1 MGFLTRIFGPKR
13 GKSWEG
19 VRSDLSFFV
28 EIFYHKDH
36 HNARPNHNCALAG
49 RTGATSFDRREPA
62 LWVSAKHCFHG
73 GALSW
78 WRWSF
83 TMSLTT
89 YSSKAQ
95 CPNCCQ
101 NFHFEQWLFD
111 TLFIIVRKS
120 NLEIFIL
127 FHDIAT
133 NTKPAVQRKSPGRGS
148 AGSPAFRKYFPCWS
162 PWSLS
167 GKSTRCRQ
175 VLKLFSPI
183 FWNV

>member
-1 MGFLTRIFGPKR
+1 MGIFLRGWGTEDGSSQFPSLDVNLLSNVWPKSFWAAKTYFTILVKNGLFDQDFWTKKR
-13 GKSWEG
+13 EKWGGGK
-19 VRSDLSFFV
+19 VRSKIFV
-28 EIFYHKDH
+28 EIFYHNDH
-36 HNARPNHNCALAG
+36 HNACPNHNCALAG

-111 TLFIIVRKS
+111 TIFIIVR
-120 NLEIFIL
+120 
-127 FHDIAT
+127 
-133 NTKPAVQRKSPGRGS
+133 
-148 AGSPAFRKYFPCWS
+148 
-162 PWSLS
+162 
-167 GKSTRCRQ
+167 
-175 VLKLFSPI
+175 
-183 FWNV
+183 